1 MMITPIAVNTI
12 GYQYYILYTIM
23 GGCIP
28 IVVYFFFPETMGRS
42 LEQMEEL
49 FKDNATIRDVVR
61 ESLKPPMSWQD
72 TEARAMS
79 KGLDA
84 SHKETIE

>member
-1 MMITPIAVNTI
+1 MITPIAVDTI

-28 IVVYFFFPETMGRS
+28 ILVYLFFPETMGRS

-61 ESLKPPMSWQD
+61 ESLKPPMSWED
-72 TEARAMS
+72 TEARALS
-79 KGLDA
+79 KGHEAL
-84 SHKETIE
+84 HKETTE